1 MKLDILVTMTSSS
14 LKNTSQKNINN
25 QLKKFKMKGRF
36 FLTKFYDLNRA
47 DSQIRF
53 EREVSFYKFLSEN
66 NISNVPELILIR
78 PDVKEI
84 DISFFEGQT
93 RDKGTINDLK
103 NFSLFTA
110 ELNYKNNTNKLIQKL
125 PNAAESFFS
134 QSELAQ
140 CIEHR
145 LNAVEMSQIEPVFSE
160 ERFILLKNHIE
171 HINQKYQFDIG
182 GHVVN
187 PSDLGLHNYLV
198 NDNSHCFVDFEYSGR
213 DCAAKLLYD
222 FALHPK
228 NKFQGLNVKEIFEIL
243 ACGLG
248 LTISFDKRLAQIFCF
263 WWILRL
269 LISLTSKQALK
280 RMQFRDFNF
289 KQKECYF
296 RERINNLKYF
306 DRCFDDFG

>member
-14 LKNTSQKNINN
+14 LKIKSQKNINN
-25 QLKKFKMKGRF
+25 QLKKFKRKGCF
-36 FLTKFYDLNRA
+36 FLTKYYDLNRS

-66 NISNVPELILIR
+66 RISNVPKIVFIR

-84 DISFFEGQT
+84 DISFFEGET
-93 RDKGTINDLK
+93 LDKGTINDLR

-110 ELNYKNNTNKLIQKL
+110 ELNNKNITNEILQNL

-134 QSELAQ
+134 QSELAR

-145 LNAVEMSQIEPVFSE
+145 LNAIDLSQIDGIFSE

-171 HINQKYQFDIG
+171 HINQKCQFDIG

-198 NDNSHCFVDFEYSGR
+198 NNNSHCFVDFEYSGR

-222 FALHPK
+222 FSLHPK
-228 NKFQGLNVKEIFEIL
+228 NKFQGLNAKEIFKIL
-243 ACGLG
+243 ARHLDS
-248 LTISFDKRLAQIFCF
+248 TISFDNRLAQIFCF